1 MKKPTNDEVKKLV
14 REIVIPFSLIE
25 RDMTIPLESGY
36 RQENDAEHS
45 WSVALVACALAP
57 HIDPTLDIGLVSQ
70 YALVHDLVEIYAS
83 DVSIWADDDTLS
95 QKDENERKALEVI
108 KQKYSHFPWLV
119 QTIETYEKQDSN
131 EALYVRSIDKYVP
144 LILRSFEEGR
154 YFKERGITK
163 EIFDKG
169 IALPRM
175 KAHGHKAAAEYYD
188 VMLEEYYAHPEHF
201 AAGGVNTQKE

>member
-1 MKKPTNDEVKKLV
+1 MKKPTNDDVKRLVEEV
-14 REIVIPFSLIE
+14 VIPFSLIE
-25 RDMTIPLESGY
+25 RDMSIPLESGY

-45 WSVALVACALAP
+45 WSVALVACVLAP

-83 DVSIWADDDTLS
+83 DVSIWADDDALS
-95 QKDENERKALEVI
+95 KKDENEQKALEVI
-108 KQKYSHFPWLV
+108 KQKYSHFPWLT
-119 QTIETYEKQDSN
+119 QTVEAYEKQDSN

-144 LILRSFEEGR
+144 LIIRFFENGR

-188 VMLEEYYAHPEHF
+188 IMLEEYNAHPEHF
-201 AAGGVNTQKE
+201 ASADDSSQ

>member
-1 MKKPTNDEVKKLV
+1 MKKPTNDDVKKLIE
-14 REIVIPFSLIE
+14 EIVIPFSLIE
-25 RDMTIPLESGY
+25 RDMSIPMENGH

-45 WSVALVACALAP
+45 WSIALVACTLAP

-83 DVSIWADDDTLS
+83 DVSIWADDKTLA

-108 KQKYSHFPWLV
+108 KQKYSHFPWLT
-119 QTIETYEKQDSN
+119 QTIEAYEKQDSN

-144 LILRSFEEGR
+144 LIIRFLEDGR

-163 EIFDKG
+163 EIFDRA
-169 IALPRM
+169 IQTPRL
-175 KAHGHKAAAEYYD
+175 KAHGHKAAAEYYEM
-188 VMLEEYYAHPEHF
+188 MLKLYEEHPEQF
-201 AAGGVNTQKE
+201 APAGNASK

>member
-1 MKKPTNDEVKKLV
+1 MKKPTNDDVKKLV
-14 REIVIPFSLIE
+14 EEIVIPFSLIE
-25 RDMTIPLESGY
+25 RDMSIPLESGY

-83 DVSIWADDDTLS
+83 DVSIWADDDALS
-95 QKDENERKALEVI
+95 KKDENEQKALEVI

-119 QTIETYEKQDSN
+119 QTTEAYERQDSN

-144 LILRSFEEGR
+144 LIIRFFENGR
-154 YFKERGITK
+154 YFKEQGITK

-169 IALPRM
+169 IALPRV
-175 KAHGHKAAAEYYD
+175 KAHGHKGAAEYFD
-188 VMLEEYYAHPEHF
+188 IMLEEYNAHPEHF
-201 AAGGVNTQKE
+201 ASADDSSQ